1 MKMLMITKGIT
12 SEYFHKHT
20 DLIDFLTARK
30 YETPII
36 QEFRTGHVY
45 SVTVLPPIWVCVYY
59 LFF

>member
-20 DLIDFLTARK
+20 DLIDFLTAGK

-36 QEFRTGHVY
+36 QEFRTEY
-45 SVTVLPPIWVCVYY
+45 DTFIL
-59 LFF
+59 